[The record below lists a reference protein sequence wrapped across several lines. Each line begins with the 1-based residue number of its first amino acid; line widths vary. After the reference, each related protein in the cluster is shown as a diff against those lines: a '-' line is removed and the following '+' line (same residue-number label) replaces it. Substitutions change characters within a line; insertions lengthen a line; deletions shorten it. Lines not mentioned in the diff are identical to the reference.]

1 MSLRRHIPN
10 AVTSMNL
17 VCGLIGVAFALRSRL
32 DIAFCWMLAAAV
44 CDFLDGWVARKL
56 DAVSDFGREMDSLSD
71 LVSFGFLPA
80 LMLCLLMQT
89 FRFDAGW
96 LCWLPLVLTLFSGLR
111 LAKFNIDTRQT
122 EQFLGLPT
130 PAAALLCGALC
141 CFCVHTPTA
150 FLSTW
155 AAGPVFIPLL
165 SLCLGVLMVC
175 ELPMFSL
182 KFHRGDSHATAVKRW
197 TLVGFAVVSVAFCL
211 VFGHHLS
218 LAVVLCMVF
227 YILNNLVYALFKL

>member
-10 AVTSMNL
+10 AITSMNL
-17 VCGLIGVAFALRSRL
+17 VCGLVGVVFALRSRL
-32 DIAFCWMLAAAV
+32 DIAFWWMLAASV

-56 DAVSDFGREMDSLSD
+56 GVISAFGKEMDSLSD
-71 LVSFGFLPA
+71 LVSFGLLPA

-96 LCWLPLVLTLFSGLR
+96 VCWIPLAMTLFSGLR
-111 LAKFNIDTRQT
+111 LAKFNTDPRQ
-122 EQFLGLPT
+122 EAQFLGLPT

-141 CFCVHTPTA
+141 CYCVHTPTG

-155 AAGPVFIPLL
+155 AAGPVFIPALA
-165 SLCLGVLMVC
+165 LCLGLLMVS

-182 KFHRGDSHATAVKRW
+182 KFHGEDSRNLVVKRW
-197 TLVGFAVVSVAFCL
+197 TLVAFTAVSVAFCL

-218 LAVVLCMVF
+218 LAVVLVMLF

>member
-10 AVTSMNL
+10 AITSMNL
-17 VCGLIGVAFALRSRL
+17 LCGLVGVVFALRSRL
-32 DIAFCWMLAAAV
+32 DIAFCCMLAAAV
-44 CDFLDGWVARKL
+44 CDFLDGWAARKL
-56 DAVSDFGREMDSLSD
+56 GVASDFGREMDSLSD

-89 FRFDAGW
+89 FRFDTGW
-96 LCWLPLVLTLFSGLR
+96 LCWTPLVMTLFSGLR
-111 LAKFNIDTRQT
+111 LAKFNTDPRQE

-130 PAAALLCGALC
+130 PAAAMLCGALC
-141 CFCVHTPTA
+141 CYCVHVPTG

-155 AAGPVFIPLL
+155 AAGPVFLPLL
-165 SLCLGVLMVC
+165 ALCLGILMVC
-175 ELPMFSL
+175 ELPMFSF
-182 KFHRGDSHATAVKRW
+182 KSHAGYSRPVAVKRW
-197 TLVGFAVVSVAFCL
+197 TLVGFAVISVAFCL

-218 LAVVLCMVF
+218 LAVVLCMLF

>member
-1 MSLRRHIPN
+1 MSFSRHIPN
-10 AVTSMNL
+10 TITSMNL
-17 VCGLIGVAFALRSRL
+17 VCGLIGVVFALRSRL
-32 DIAFCWMLAAAV
+32 DLAFYWMLGAAV
-44 CDFLDGWVARKL
+44 CDFLDGWAARKL
-56 DAVSDFGREMDSLSD
+56 GVTSAFGKEMDSLSD

-96 LCWLPLVLTLFSGLR
+96 VCWLPLVLALFSGLR
-111 LAKFNIDTRQT
+111 LAKFNTDPRQE

-130 PAAALLCGALC
+130 PAAAMLCGALC
-141 CFCVHTPTA
+141 CYCVHVPTG

-155 AAGPVFIPLL
+155 AAGPLFIPVLA
-165 SLCLGVLMVC
+165 LCLGLLMVC

-182 KFHRGDSHATAVKRW
+182 KCHREDSRTVAVKRW
-197 TLVGFAVVSVAFCL
+197 TLLGFVVVSVAFCL
-211 VFGHHLS
+211 VFRHHLS
-218 LAVVLCMVF
+218 LAVVLTMLF

>member
-17 VCGLIGVAFALRSRL
+17 VCGLIGVAFALCSRL

-44 CDFLDGWVARKL
+44 CDFLVGWVARKL

-96 LCWLPLVLTLFSGLR
+96 LCWTPLVLTLFSGLR
-111 LAKFNIDTRQT
+111 LAKFNVDARQT
-122 EQFLGLPT
+122 DQFLGLPT
-130 PAAALLCGALC
+130 PASALLCGALC
-141 CFCVHTPTA
+141 CFCVHAPTA

-165 SLCLGVLMVC
+165 ALCLGVLMVC

-182 KFHRGDSHATAVKRW
+182 KFHRGDSRTTAVKRW
-197 TLVGFAVVSVAFCL
+197 TLVGVAVVGVAFCL